1 MAKDDDSLRPENSPS
16 EPGVTDK
23 PRINVRGLSPVPVV
37 AFGLVVAVVVGF
49 LVYGIQKRGQTD
61 DQQESGVIANA
72 GEQSSGDGYLQEWFA
87 NAPTSGMIPGEDE
100 PEAAPSAA
108 SIPEGTASEA
118 DTSPR
123 IEDRPE
129 DAPTSRPP
137 EAPAGEPRVPTP
149 RASGQESRLQEEMRQ
164 RRMENMLAALD
175 SGTSVD
181 GGGQSQG
188 QGRPSSGGGNAGT
201 GNVPGLQ
208 QLAAAGQ
215 AQGSRATLPAGME
228 NLPAGLMGQENDYQ
242 AQNMQGQKQDF
253 LSQQGG
259 DEYRLNESRQE
270 LPSPFTI
277 RTGTVIPGVMISGIN
292 SDLPGRMIAQVSQN
306 VYDSATGQHLMIPQ
320 GARLYGRYDSNV
332 AMGQERVLIVWE
344 RIIYPDGSALNIN
357 SMPGSDQ
364 EGFAGFQDQVDNH
377 YWRIFGNAALL
388 SVITAGAQLSQPD
401 SQGDDG
407 YDANQVLAAQL
418 GQQFG
423 QVGQEMIRRN
433 MNIQPTLKIRKG
445 YRFNIM
451 ITKDIVARPWQG

>member
-1 MAKDDDSLRPENSPS
+1 
-16 EPGVTDK
+16 
-23 PRINVRGLSPVPVV
+23 
-37 AFGLVVAVVVGF
+37 
-49 LVYGIQKRGQTD
+49 
-61 DQQESGVIANA
+61 
-72 GEQSSGDGYLQEWFA
+72 
-87 NAPTSGMIPGEDE
+87 
-100 PEAAPSAA
+100 
-108 SIPEGTASEA
+108 
-118 DTSPR
+118 
-123 IEDRPE
+123 
-129 DAPTSRPP
+129 
-137 EAPAGEPRVPTP
+137 VPTP

-181 GGGQSQG
+181 GGGQLQG
-188 QGRPSSGGGNAGT
+188 QERPSSGGGNAGT

-357 SMPGSDQ
+357 FMPGSDQ

-407 YDANQVLAAQL
+407 YDANQILAAQL